1 MRTKVRTTTVT
12 LKFLSIKI
20 EAARDIKN
28 TEFEAFLSNLD
39 IDV

>member
-1 MRTKVRTTTVT
+1 MRTRDRTANVT

-28 TEFEAFLSNLD
+28 TEFEAFFSNFD